1 MSTSALISA
10 FTHIFTDGGGSSL
23 IVDYMQR
30 WRSEAN
36 LGLKTAVAVIYLRYN
51 DLKQTLDNL
60 LGSLIKQLI
69 QELDLLPQ
77 GVQDL
82 FQRHF
87 DHDTTPAF
95 DEIVVAL
102 VAALQKFDRA
112 YLIVDGLDEC
122 SEEVRWALEEHL
134 QGLDAHILIT
144 SRNIDAIGDE
154 LSAFERIEIR
164 AHEEDL
170 ELFIDQ
176 QIRKNRNLRKMIQKS
191 PHVRRDIKDTV
202 VKIADGM

>member
-1 MSTSALISA
+1 MSISALTNA
-10 FTHIFTDGGGSSL
+10 FTHIFTDGGDSSL

-30 WRSEAN
+30 WRFEAN
-36 LGLKTAVAVIYLRYN
+36 PGLKIAVAVMYLRYN
-51 DLKQTLDNL
+51 DLKQTLANL
-60 LGSLIKQLI
+60 LGSVIKQLI
-69 QELDLLPQ
+69 QELDLLPH
-77 GVQDL
+77 GVQEL
-82 FQRHF
+82 YQQHF
-87 DHDTTPAF
+87 VHDTTPTF
-95 DEIVVAL
+95 EEIVLAL
-102 VAALQKFDRA
+102 VAVLQEFDRS

-122 SEEVRWALEEHL
+122 SEEVCWALEEHL

-176 QIRKNRNLRKMIQKS
+176 QVRKNRNLRKMIQKN
-191 PHVRRDIKDTV
+191 PNVRRDIKDTV